1 MQSYSKILTA
11 LLLMGIILT
20 GCGGAAGQPTQQATL
35 LPPIE
40 ASLSIS
46 AEGQVVPLQSANLTF
61 TISGVVS
68 EILVQE
74 GEAVARGQI
83 IARLGGSER
92 QKSAVKAAE
101 LELINAEQA
110 LKDLQENAA
119 LEKAQAQLHLAEAEK
134 KLDDAV
140 KRRASK
146 DFTWGDREL
155 IDIAYANYILAQNHV
170 DAMEDAFSMLADRP
184 ADDVDRAAALS
195 VLAAAR
201 QQRDRALAN
210 YNYLTSKPDKLEL
223 NQAEGSLAVAQAEV
237 ESAKRDFQAVEN
249 GPDPEKLAVAKARL
263 ENARAQL
270 DSAKA
275 GLAELELAAP
285 FAGVIV
291 SNDLKVG
298 EQTGPAASSPVVL
311 ADISRWKIMTT
322 DLTERDVID
331 IHPGDPVSVTFDAIP
346 ELTIPGKVERI
357 KPLGENR
364 QGDITYTVM
373 ITLDS
378 LDDRLR
384 WNMTSFVT
392 FES

>member
-74 GEAVARGQI
+74 GEAVARGQV

-155 IDIAYANYILAQNHV
+155 IDIAYANYILAQDHV